1 MPSPL
6 PPAPLSPAAEASLLS
21 APWPKAAEAR
31 ARLMGIVNVT
41 PDSFS
46 DGGHFHQLEAALN
59 HARTLEAEGAEILD
73 IGGESTRPG
82 AAEVGAAEEKRR
94 VLPVIEALL
103 RENPERVLS
112 IDTYKA
118 SVAEAACAL
127 GARIINDV
135 WGLQRDDDM
144 ARVAAAAQVG
154 VVIMHNRTE
163 RDAEL
168 DIVEDMKTFFARS
181 LSLAERAGVAR
192 GRIALDPGICFGKT
206 LEQNLAAI
214 RALPTIR
221 AEFGCG
227 VLLGVSRKSFLGL
240 ITGREVTDRLSATL
254 AAGTFG
260 LLGGADILRIHD
272 VGAHRDAALVLAAL
286 AAGR

>member
-82 AAEVGAAEEKRR
+82 AAEVGAEEEKRR

-135 WGLQRDDDM
+135 WGLQRDGDM

-181 LSLAERAGVAR
+181 LSLAERAGAAR
-192 GRIALDPGICFGKT
+192 SRIALDPGIGFGKT